1 MQSHNSLLLVL
12 PALQARDING
22 ERFYEKQASN
32 GISRWAENF
41 DSVTVACP
49 ALPYESRGTAI
60 EYIPLSEIEHIQRI
74 KFIELR
80 HSWELIKFLRVY
92 KSTKK
97 ILSALISEHQ
107 YLSFSIGGLVGDWGA
122 VACLE
127 AHRLQRKYSV
137 WTDRVEHKVV
147 KGSYLDRRGIGRFTR
162 WARARIEAP
171 MMAALEKA
179 VIKRSSLGLFHG
191 ADCFEAYSP
200 FSARPFLVHD
210 IHLKQCD
217 QASDKAIDEK
227 CDVVLSG
234 GPIEIVYVGRVAA
247 MKGPLEWIEALHAV
261 YRAGIKFR
269 ATWLGDGPLLS
280 DAKAKVDTLKL
291 NDSIHFAGMVT
302 NRDELLGKLRAAH
315 IFVFCHKTPESPR
328 SLIEALMAGTPIVGY
343 QSHYAADL
351 LGSGSLS
358 RLLLVDHN
366 SQQLGEKL
374 RQIISD
380 RPALIDLI
388 RTCADIGKQFSD
400 DAVFKHR
407 SELIKEYSA
416 A

>member
-1 MQSHNSLLLVL
+1 MRSHSSLLLVL
-12 PALQARDING
+12 PALQAKDING

-49 ALPYESRGTAI
+49 ALSYESRGTAI
-60 EYIPLSEIEHIQRI
+60 EYIPLSAIEHIQRI
-74 KFIELR
+74 RFVELP
-80 HSWELIKFLRVY
+80 HSWQLIKFLKIY
-92 KSTKK
+92 PSTKR
-97 ILSALISEHQ
+97 ILSDLIAAHQ

-137 WTDRVEHKVV
+137 WTDRVEHKVLQ
-147 KGSYLDRRGIGRFTR
+147 GSYLDRRGIGRFTR
-162 WARARIEAP
+162 WARTRVEAP

-200 FSARPFLVHD
+200 YSTRPFLVHD
-210 IHLKQCD
+210 IHLKKCD
-217 QASDKAIDEK
+217 QASEQSIDEK
-227 CDVVLSG
+227 CAAVLSG
-234 GPIEIVYVGRVAA
+234 SSIEIVYAGRVAA
-247 MKGPLEWIEALHAV
+247 MKGPFEWIDALHALS
-261 YRAGIKFR
+261 RAGIKFR
-269 ATWLGDGPLLS
+269 ATWLGDGPLLNE
-280 DAKAKVDTLKL
+280 AKIKVADLKL
-291 NDSIHFAGMVT
+291 NDCIHFAGMIT
-302 NRDELLGKLRAAH
+302 NRDELLGKLRIAH

-343 QSHYAADL
+343 QSHYASDL
-351 LGSGSLS
+351 LGNGALS
-358 RLLLVDHN
+358 RQLLVEHN

-374 RQIISD
+374 CQIIAD

-388 RTCADIGKQFSD
+388 KASAAIGKQFSD

-407 SELIKEYSA
+407 SELIKEYSVA
-416 A
+416 